1 MHKAGEFGLHRVK
14 GCEGRLGCT
23 SWRDADNVGGPQ
35 MNCGGVCRE
44 WGCTIGV
51 TPPVCVCEAG
61 GDRTLPCGTE
71 PRDMGRATPI
81 PTGVQPCPYW
91 GAEGF
96 SCAPPPPFPCQGS
109 PCPHQ
114 GGGSTATGPASSK
127 QPEIPLGKGLRA
139 AACACPPPRQS
150 RHGEGGGPIR
160 DGNGFRVRMVGG
172 LVECSGGDGQEREVL
187 VSRWAPRWCFGNP
200 RTQPSSFPSSRRASS
215 AKP

>member
-1 MHKAGEFGLHRVK
+1 MQ
-14 GCEGRLGCT
+14 T
-23 SWRDADNVGGPQ
+23 TWGGPQ

-96 SCAPPPPFPCQGS
+96 SCAPPPPHFLARAPLAHTRAVGARPRVRPAVNNRKSRLARGYAQLPAPARRPGRAGMGK
-109 PCPHQ
+109 
-114 GGGSTATGPASSK
+114 GGVPFGTAT
-127 QPEIPLGKGLRA
+127 
-139 AACACPPPRQS
+139 
-150 RHGEGGGPIR
+150 
-160 DGNGFRVRMVGG
+160 D
-172 LVECSGGDGQEREVL
+172 SG
-187 VSRWAPRWCFGNP
+187 
-200 RTQPSSFPSSRRASS
+200 
-215 AKP
+215 

>member
-96 SCAPPPPFPCQGS
+96 SCAPPPPISLPGLPLPTPGRWEHGHGS
-109 PCPHQ
+109 
-114 GGGSTATGPASSK
+114 
-127 QPEIPLGKGLRA
+127 
-139 AACACPPPRQS
+139 
-150 RHGEGGGPIR
+150 
-160 DGNGFRVRMVGG
+160 
-172 LVECSGGDGQEREVL
+172 GQ
-187 VSRWAPRWCFGNP
+187 
-200 RTQPSSFPSSRRASS
+200 Q
-215 AKP
+215 